1 MRKFDKDGLILCE
14 MQGQVFEMSIETMS
28 TSSEIFIRRFMQSI
42 IAKSLDSGDILQTNI
57 QPKDIFERIVEQY
70 GESKYG
76 SVKYS
81 PNEMYWIGYIY
92 RYFSYAYEKSSSQV
106 YKIIKPK
113 ELRKLFFAYHTMD
126 PSQAIERI
134 LEAKGYP
141 INEEEE
147 LKRQYEIFRRIRKG
161 N

>member
-1 MRKFDKDGLILCE
+1 MRKFDKDGLILCK
-14 MQGQVFEMSIETMS
+14 MQGQVFEMSIETTS

-70 GESKYG
+70 GESKYD
-76 SVKYS
+76 S

-92 RYFSYAYEKSSSQV
+92 RYFSYTYEKSSSQV

-113 ELRKLFFAYHTMD
+113 ELRELFFAYHTMD

-161 N
+161 S

>member
-14 MQGQVFEMSIETMS
+14 MQGQVFEMSIETTS

-42 IAKSLDSGDILQTNI
+42 IAKSLDI

-92 RYFSYAYEKSSSQV
+92 RYFSYTYEKSSSQV

-113 ELRKLFFAYHTMD
+113 ELRDLFFAYHTMD

-161 N
+161 S

>member
-1 MRKFDKDGLILCE
+1 MRKFDKDGLILCK
-14 MQGQVFEMSIETMS
+14 MQGQVFEMSIETTS

-92 RYFSYAYEKSSSQV
+92 RYWHYYTGEKSHEI
-106 YKIIKPK
+106 YKMADAKTMRECWLGFHTLDVTMAIDNLK
-113 ELRKLFFAYHTMD
+113 EIYK
-126 PSQAIERI
+126 Q
-134 LEAKGYP
+134 K
-141 INEEEE
+141 
-147 LKRQYEIFRRIRKG
+147 
-161 N
+161 

>member
-1 MRKFDKDGLILCE
+1 
-14 MQGQVFEMSIETMS
+14 
-28 TSSEIFIRRFMQSI
+28 MQSI

-92 RYFSYAYEKSSSQV
+92 RYFSYTYENHHLRF
-106 YKIIKPK
+106 IK
-113 ELRKLFFAYHTMD
+113 L
-126 PSQAIERI
+126 
-134 LEAKGYP
+134 
-141 INEEEE
+141 
-147 LKRQYEIFRRIRKG
+147 
-161 N
+161 

>member
-14 MQGQVFEMSIETMS
+14 MQGQVFEMSIETTS

-70 GESKYG
+70 G

-81 PNEMYWIGYIY
+81 PNEMYWIGYMY
-92 RYFSYAYEKSSSQV
+92 RYFSYTYEKSSSQV

-113 ELRKLFFAYHTMD
+113 ELRELFFAYHTMD

-161 N
+161 S

>member
-1 MRKFDKDGLILCE
+1 MRKFDKDGLILCK
-14 MQGQVFEMSIETMS
+14 MQGQVFEMSIETTS

-92 RYFSYAYEKSSSQV
+92 RYFSYTYEKSSSQV
-106 YKIIKPK
+106 YKTKRITGIIFCLSYNGSKSGN
-113 ELRKLFFAYHTMD
+113 RKNFGGK
-126 PSQAIERI
+126 RI
-134 LEAKGYP
+134 SD
-141 INEEEE
+141 
-147 LKRQYEIFRRIRKG
+147 
-161 N
+161 

>member
-14 MQGQVFEMSIETMS
+14 MQGQVFEMSIETTS

-81 PNEMYWIGYIY
+81 PNEMD
-92 RYFSYAYEKSSSQV
+92 RV
-106 YKIIKPK
+106 YLP
-113 ELRKLFFAYHTMD
+113 LFFIH
-126 PSQAIERI
+126 I
-134 LEAKGYP
+134 
-141 INEEEE
+141 
-147 LKRQYEIFRRIRKG
+147 
-161 N
+161 

>member
-14 MQGQVFEMSIETMS
+14 MQGQVFEMSIETTS

-92 RYFSYAYEKSSSQV
+92 RYFHTHMKNHHLRFIKS
-106 YKIIKPK
+106 
-113 ELRKLFFAYHTMD
+113 
-126 PSQAIERI
+126 
-134 LEAKGYP
+134 
-141 INEEEE
+141 
-147 LKRQYEIFRRIRKG
+147 
-161 N
+161 

>member
-14 MQGQVFEMSIETMS
+14 MQGQVFEMSIETTS

-70 GESKYG
+70 GESKY
-76 SVKYS
+76 S

-92 RYFSYAYEKSSSQV
+92 RYFSYTYEKSSSQV

-113 ELRKLFFAYHTMD
+113 ELRELFFAYHTMD

>member
-14 MQGQVFEMSIETMS
+14 MQGQVFEMSIETTS

-42 IAKSLDSGDILQTNI
+42 IAKSLDSG
-57 QPKDIFERIVEQY
+57 DIFERIVEQY

-92 RYFSYAYEKSSSQV
+92 RYFSYTYEKSSSQV

-113 ELRKLFFAYHTMD
+113 ELRELFFAYHTMD

-161 N
+161 S

>member
-14 MQGQVFEMSIETMS
+14 MQGQVFEMSIETTS

-57 QPKDIFERIVEQY
+57 QPKDIFERIIEQ
-70 GESKYG
+70 YG

-92 RYFSYAYEKSSSQV
+92 RYFSYTYEKSSSQV

-113 ELRKLFFAYHTMD
+113 ELRELFFAYHTMD

-161 N
+161 S

>member
-14 MQGQVFEMSIETMS
+14 MQGQVFEMSIETTS
-28 TSSEIFIRRFMQSI
+28 TSSEIFIRRFM
-42 IAKSLDSGDILQTNI
+42 QTNI

-92 RYFSYAYEKSSSQV
+92 RYFSYTYEKSSSQV

-113 ELRKLFFAYHTMD
+113 ELRELFFAYHTMD

>member
-14 MQGQVFEMSIETMS
+14 MQGQVFEMSIETTS

-70 GESKYG
+70 GESKY
-76 SVKYS
+76 S

-92 RYFSYAYEKSSSQV
+92 RYFSYTYEKSSSQV

-113 ELRKLFFAYHTMD
+113 ELRELFFAYHTMD

-161 N
+161 S

>member
-1 MRKFDKDGLILCE
+1 MRKFDKDGLILCK
-14 MQGQVFEMSIETMS
+14 MQGQVFEMSIETTS

-81 PNEMYWIGYIY
+81 CLLYTSYGRNENTCRW
-92 RYFSYAYEKSSSQV
+92 R
-106 YKIIKPK
+106 
-113 ELRKLFFAYHTMD
+113 
-126 PSQAIERI
+126 
-134 LEAKGYP
+134 
-141 INEEEE
+141 N
-147 LKRQYEIFRRIRKG
+147 RRLYG
-161 N
+161 NVK

>member
-14 MQGQVFEMSIETMS
+14 MQGQVFEMSIETTS

-92 RYFSYAYEKSSSQV
+92 RYFSYTYEKSSSQV
-106 YKIIKPK
+106 YKII
-113 ELRKLFFAYHTMD
+113 RKLFFAYHTMD

-161 N
+161 S

>member
-1 MRKFDKDGLILCE
+1 MTRQIR
-14 MQGQVFEMSIETMS
+14 
-28 TSSEIFIRRFMQSI
+28 SS
-42 IAKSLDSGDILQTNI
+42 
-57 QPKDIFERIVEQY
+57 
-70 GESKYG
+70 
-76 SVKYS
+76 
-81 PNEMYWIGYIY
+81 
-92 RYFSYAYEKSSSQV
+92 EKSSSQV

-113 ELRKLFFAYHTMD
+113 ELRELFFSYHTMD

-161 N
+161 S

>member
-1 MRKFDKDGLILCE
+1 
-14 MQGQVFEMSIETMS
+14 
-28 TSSEIFIRRFMQSI
+28 MQSI

-92 RYFSYAYEKSSSQV
+92 RYFSYTYEKSSSQV
-106 YKIIKPK
+106 YKIT
-113 ELRKLFFAYHTMD
+113 YT
-126 PSQAIERI
+126 
-134 LEAKGYP
+134 
-141 INEEEE
+141 INC
-147 LKRQYEIFRRIRKG
+147 LCGFYEIFRIVFLILPLH
-161 N
+161 